1 MDENATSQ
9 HTEHAALSA
18 STRPASSRPSSKKA
32 TASFKGHILAHSKAQ
47 RVEAAAK
54 KKKKA
59 AKAANNQKKSGNA
72 KGGKGYVLGGGEGMS
87 TQKNK
92 NASLS
97 RDGVGRGICIDVK
110 SGGGNDINEICK
122 MVTNEEVIEQDFM
135 RIGKDM
141 LAEGMIN
148 SVKKLGETEFLN
160 KLVADAEKVTKGYG
174 RCSSVQG
181 LRCVFD
187 YNPTG
192 VDVPVS
198 AGGGHV
204 LGSKGNVEHR
214 GELYDQQREK
224 HLKHLRD
231 NGLTAL
237 VITATYRELPDG
249 GKTHAE
255 TVQVMTQERIL
266 STIVT
271 MGKLCRTMLRP
282 ETFAMMPD
290 LFWSFVFWFADKE
303 KGVVKISQMFQKALP
318 SMDWDFLKF
327 NSRECKEEARVKQET
342 AKAEK
347 KEKRAQR
354 LEAKK
359 RKLAKAEKKEK
370 RAQQIEAKKRKSA

>member
-1 MDENATSQ
+1 M
-9 HTEHAALSA
+9 
-18 STRPASSRPSSKKA
+18 
-32 TASFKGHILAHSKAQ
+32 
-47 RVEAAAK
+47 
-54 KKKKA
+54 
-59 AKAANNQKKSGNA
+59 
-72 KGGKGYVLGGGEGMS
+72 
-87 TQKNK
+87 
-92 NASLS
+92 
-97 RDGVGRGICIDVK
+97 
-110 SGGGNDINEICK
+110 
-122 MVTNEEVIEQDFM
+122 
-135 RIGKDM
+135 
-141 LAEGMIN
+141 
-148 SVKKLGETEFLN
+148 
-160 KLVADAEKVTKGYG
+160 
-174 RCSSVQG
+174 
-181 LRCVFD
+181 
-187 YNPTG
+187 
-192 VDVPVS
+192 
-198 AGGGHV
+198 

-231 NGLTAL
+231 KGLTAL

-255 TVQVMTQERIL
+255 TVQVMTQEMVL

-359 RKLAKAEKKEK
+359 RKLAKAEKEEK
-370 RAQQIEAKKRKSA
+370 N